1 MKIGIY
7 TRSLPEPDHER
18 YVREFFTFLSK
29 QDDTII
35 IHKNA
40 QEVLRRIN
48 FEHNFQVFSETNDQ
62 LPFDILLSLG
72 GDGTVLDTLRIVR
85 GSGIPV
91 LGVNLGRFGF
101 LASSRLEAF
110 EENYNNLKTGKYDIE
125 HRSVIQLESDL
136 NLFDGFPYALNDFIV
151 HKKDS
156 SSMITVHARLNHE
169 PLTSYWADGVIL
181 ATPTGSTGYSLSCG
195 GPIVYPGSSSF
206 VLTPIAPHNL
216 TIRPIVLN
224 DQSTLSFEIEGRTE
238 DFLVTMDSRS
248 ETVPKGTKLRIARA
262 PFDLHMISLEGQTYT
277 QTIRN
282 KLLWGVDR
290 RN

>member
-18 YVREFFTFLSK
+18 YVREFFAFLSK
-29 QDDTII
+29 QDDTIC

-48 FEHNFQVFSETNDQ
+48 FEHNFQVFTETNDQ

-110 EENYNNLKTGKYDIE
+110 EENYNNLKTGNYDIE

-195 GPIVYPGSSSF
+195 GPIV
-206 VLTPIAPHNL
+206 
-216 TIRPIVLN
+216 LN

>member
-18 YVREFFTFLSK
+18 YVREFFAFLSK
-29 QDDTII
+29 QDDTIC

-48 FEHNFQVFSETNDQ
+48 FEHNFQVFTETNDQ

-110 EENYNNLKTGKYDIE
+110 EENYNNLKTGNYDIE